1 MGVVTRGFGL
11 IVLFIF
17 FFKVGFLTTIDGS
30 LTVKGF
36 FAGCGPNI
44 SMVRVF
50 GRSLVEI
57 GVLNKS
63 KSTHAKSACRIRA
76 NEKAGRSDRLKAGS
90 PS

>member
-1 MGVVTRGFGL
+1 MGVVTCGFGL

-17 FFKVGFLTTIDGS
+17 FFKVGFLTTIDGP
-30 LTVKGF
+30 LTVRGF

-50 GRSLVEI
+50 GRSLAEI
-57 GVLNKS
+57 GVLNKP

-76 NEKAGRSDRLKAGS
+76 NEKAGRSDRLKVDS